1 MKAFILASF
10 VFVSVNA
17 LADSAYAPI
26 NINWN
31 DRILSEGFPLQCD
44 DSSYSGV
51 VITVP
56 GTYKFGVEER
66 IIFKDCSATT
76 KITKKQKIVEDGV
89 EKMKV
94 WIKLKDSCEMDI
106 KEDRINGKS
115 FNLWISDAC

>member
-1 MKAFILASF
+1 M
-10 VFVSVNA
+10 
-17 LADSAYAPI
+17 
-26 NINWN
+26 
-31 DRILSEGFPLQCD
+31 
-44 DSSYSGV
+44 
-51 VITVP
+51 ITVP